1 MDINYLL
8 IIIYIF
14 VFNIFIVKN
23 SVAWYKNR
31 EIRVFEYALLNASI
45 TINTIFVYIVDLFK
59 RNNSLESLH
68 KLLYL
73 VSVVLIF
80 YGTIKINKVRKELF
94 NRQVKIQMVKNNK
107 MSVKKLNN
115 NIALY
120 CLSFIVI
127 ILYIC
132 I

>member
-31 EIRVFEYALLNASI
+31 EIRVFEYA
-45 TINTIFVYIVDLFK
+45 LFK